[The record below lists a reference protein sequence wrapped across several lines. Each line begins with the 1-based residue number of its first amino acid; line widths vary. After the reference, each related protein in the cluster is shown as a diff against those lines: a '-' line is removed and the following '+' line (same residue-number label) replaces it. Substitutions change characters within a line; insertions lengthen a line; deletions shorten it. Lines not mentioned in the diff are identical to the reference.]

1 MIFQLQISSIGV
13 RDDFG
18 LSLFDMG
25 NIKLVDDGF
34 VDFKLVIANGDFNLR
49 GDMIVG
55 KFLLFL

>member
-1 MIFQLQISSIGV
+1 M

-34 VDFKLVIANGDFNLR
+34 VDFKLVIVNGDFNLR